1 MKTFITEFLEISKAC
16 NLTFD
21 EVFIITYNYGLVD
34 SFANITTEFFE
45 NTKGSK

>member
-1 MKTFITEFLEISKAC
+1 MKSFITELLEISKAC